1 LLPSP
6 IFFLFM
12 LEAKMGVDNKLA
24 TIALFFFYCFLYK
37 QGDNNKLVVVTPI
50 FFPFS

>member
-1 LLPSP
+1 LLSSP

-24 TIALFFFYCFLYK
+24 TITLFFFYCF
-37 QGDNNKLVVVTPI
+37 
-50 FFPFS
+50 